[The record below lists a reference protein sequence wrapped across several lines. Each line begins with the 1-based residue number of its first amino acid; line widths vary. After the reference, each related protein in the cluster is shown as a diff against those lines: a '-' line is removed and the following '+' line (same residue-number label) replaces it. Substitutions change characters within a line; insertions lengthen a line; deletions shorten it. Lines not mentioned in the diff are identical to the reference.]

1 MSSSILAKL
10 QVKHTPLPQK
20 QQEVLIRPSLKQD
33 IPIQT
38 VILDKRQENTSYRDS
53 FFMDTQVPEET
64 VLEETVPEE
73 TVPEKIKK
81 SKTKKLKLKPVIE
94 ESSTIETPSEL
105 KKKPKKIKLLI
116 EEKPEEKLIIIR
128 KRKSALKE
136 TRVLPTG
143 LVDIRGIPVEQRIQK
158 SKQTVLIKASSYYMS
173 NREIFI
179 NFINSIFTPYK
190 EELKKTDKSTCETIS
205 DTDNLSLMTHQK
217 IVRDYINLYTPYR
230 GLLLYHG
237 LGSGKT
243 CTSIAIAEGMKDH
256 KKIIVMTPASLRR
269 NYYEQLKKCG
279 DPMYKK
285 NQYWEF
291 IPATDENIQ
300 TLSVTLNLSLSYI
313 QKNNGAWFVNIKNPS
328 NYETLN
334 RSEKE
339 SLDLQLDEMI
349 RYKYQFISYNGMRR
363 RHLNALIQGENGPH
377 NPFDNT
383 VVIIDEA
390 HNLVSRIVNKLSK
403 KIEDSVSKHLYHLL
417 MSASNAKIIL
427 LSGTPI
433 INYPNEI
440 GITFNILQG
449 YIKTW
454 KISLT
459 FQSQNKIA
467 KSTLRNCLK
476 ALY

>member
-1 MSSSILAKL
+1 
-10 QVKHTPLPQK
+10 
-20 QQEVLIRPSLKQD
+20 
-33 IPIQT
+33 
-38 VILDKRQENTSYRDS
+38 
-53 FFMDTQVPEET
+53 
-64 VLEETVPEE
+64 
-73 TVPEKIKK
+73 
-81 SKTKKLKLKPVIE
+81 
-94 ESSTIETPSEL
+94 
-105 KKKPKKIKLLI
+105 
-116 EEKPEEKLIIIR
+116 
-128 KRKSALKE
+128 
-136 TRVLPTG
+136 
-143 LVDIRGIPVEQRIQK
+143 
-158 SKQTVLIKASSYYMS
+158 
-173 NREIFI
+173 
-179 NFINSIFTPYK
+179 
-190 EELKKTDKSTCETIS
+190 
-205 DTDNLSLMTHQK
+205 MTHQK

-363 RHLNALIQGENGPH
+363 RHLNALIHGENGPH
-377 NPFDNT
+377 NPF
-383 VVIIDEA
+383 E
-390 HNLVSRIVNKLSK
+390 
-403 KIEDSVSKHLYHLL
+403 
-417 MSASNAKIIL
+417 
-427 LSGTPI
+427 
-433 INYPNEI
+433 
-440 GITFNILQG
+440 
-449 YIKTW
+449 
-454 KISLT
+454 
-459 FQSQNKIA
+459 
-467 KSTLRNCLK
+467 
-476 ALY
+476 